1 MQPRLSSLAAVRAVR
16 VHRCSSS
23 YLWILLI
30 HPNAYSRRW
39 GFLPPEVRQCGF
51 TDHPSGSTNV
61 QRYCDGMDTCARSQ
75 NDTAR
80 RFRLTLCIISFHVTS
95 FRSISYLTGTSYH
108 YRRPYTIPCMTAQ
121 VASCHRQGQSFC
133 AGRAVSMGKRY
144 QISTRSDTMEI
155 TPLHIRTILQ
165 IIAKGNSAEVKA
177 EKGKIV
183 IIEVKRRLRETG
195 NN

>member
-1 MQPRLSSLAAVRAVR
+1 
-16 VHRCSSS
+16 
-23 YLWILLI
+23 
-30 HPNAYSRRW
+30 
-39 GFLPPEVRQCGF
+39 
-51 TDHPSGSTNV
+51 
-61 QRYCDGMDTCARSQ
+61 
-75 NDTAR
+75 
-80 RFRLTLCIISFHVTS
+80 
-95 FRSISYLTGTSYH
+95 
-108 YRRPYTIPCMTAQ
+108 
-121 VASCHRQGQSFC
+121 
-133 AGRAVSMGKRY
+133 MGKRY